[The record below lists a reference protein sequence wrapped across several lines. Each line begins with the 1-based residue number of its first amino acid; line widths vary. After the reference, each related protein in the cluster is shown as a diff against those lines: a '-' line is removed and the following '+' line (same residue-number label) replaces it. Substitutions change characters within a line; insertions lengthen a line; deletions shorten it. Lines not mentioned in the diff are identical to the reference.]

1 MFGES
6 TTVVLGLILVA
17 VLLGLNALFVA
28 AEFAF
33 ISVRR
38 SQVQRLAAEGDRA
51 ARRTLAAVSNLDFYV
66 AAAQLGITMAMLV
79 LGILGEPVI
88 ASLIEPPV
96 EALVGEFA
104 PAFSHTIAIA
114 TAFIFINILHIVLG
128 EFVPK
133 TIALQEPGK
142 TAMAISLPMD
152 IFVRIFRP
160 GIWLINT
167 TGNRLL
173 RLVGFDMSP
182 ISDEPLRPE
191 DLALTIESSASAGL
205 ISRRELD
212 LSRNTLRLT
221 TLHVGDLMIP
231 RTEVVGIPIEATR
244 EDIVRVFATHR
255 FTRYPVYDG
264 QLDNMIG
271 VLDVK
276 RAVYAMPDAEHDWR
290 DDIQEPLIVP
300 ETLTI
305 EQALAEARLQK
316 QSLLIVA
323 DEFGGIAG
331 IMSLSD
337 VIEFLAGHMPDEHET
352 SSNQVIR
359 LADGSI
365 DAPGLLHLVDL
376 EDELTVSLPEVE
388 SHTIGGMIMELTG
401 RIPDEGDEIRIDQ
414 YVIRVT
420 RMDNNRVDRVLFI
433 PVEQHQESADES

>member
-1 MFGES
+1 MFGDN

-17 VLLGLNALFVA
+17 VLLALNALFVA

-38 SQVQRLAAEGDRA
+38 SQMQRLAADGNRA

-79 LGILGEPVI
+79 LGILGEPVV

-96 EALVGEFA
+96 ERLVGEFA

-114 TAFIFINILHIVLG
+114 AAFIFINILHIVLG

-133 TIALQEPGK
+133 TIALLQPGK
-142 TAMAISLPMD
+142 TAMAISLPME
-152 IFVRIFRP
+152 IFVRVFRP
-160 GIWLINT
+160 GIWLINA

-173 RLVGFDMSP
+173 RMIGFDMSP

-191 DLALTIESSASAGL
+191 DLAMTLESSASAGL

-221 TLHVGDLMIP
+221 TLHVGDLMVP
-231 RTEVVGIPIEATR
+231 RTEVVGIPIDATR
-244 EDIVRVFATHR
+244 EEIVRTFAIHR

-264 QLDNMIG
+264 QLDHLIG

-276 RAVYAMPDAEHDWR
+276 QAVYALPDSEQDWR

-316 QSLLIVA
+316 QSLIIVA

-352 SSNQVIR
+352 VTNR
-359 LADGSI
+359 LDYLGDGSI
-365 DAPGLLHLVDL
+365 DAPGLLHLVEL
-376 EDELTVSLPEVE
+376 EDELAINLPEVE
-388 SHTIGGMIMELTG
+388 AHTIGGMIMELTG
-401 RIPDEGDEIRIDQ
+401 SIPAVGDEVRVES
-414 YVIRVT
+414 YLIRVT
-420 RMDNNRVDRVLFI
+420 KMDNNRVDRVLFI
-433 PVEQHQESADES
+433 PLERNQESADES